1 MILINGDNELEKK
14 SSNIGS
20 VITKWWNDSL
30 RKDDGPSRKA
40 AARLR
45 RCTTPVEAAL
55 IEEVHNLKFMV
66 EQEGFEKFQPDTLA
80 LVAICLSHVKEG
92 RGKKLAE
99 LFGNR
104 EIKDGPRVL
113 SEIRFQSLI
122 RITNKVELIGPIRRA
137 ISLVQHKPINVY
149 ALAEDTF
156 HWNEDVRREWCFQ
169 YFGSSRQKKSKNEK
183 ENL

>member
-1 MILINGDNELEKK
+1 MKE
-14 SSNIGS
+14 
-20 VITKWWNDSL
+20 
-30 RKDDGPSRKA
+30 DG
-40 AARLR
+40 
-45 RCTTPVEAAL
+45 
-55 IEEVHNLKFMV
+55 EE
-66 EQEGFEKFQPDTLA
+66 
-80 LVAICLSHVKEG
+80 
-92 RGKKLAE
+92 KLAE

-137 ISLVQHKPINVY
+137 ISLVQHKPIKVS
-149 ALAEDTF
+149 ALAKDMF
-156 HWNEDVRREWCFQ
+156 LWNEVVRREWCFQ